1 MQEKGY
7 DGYGDMRGIIVPR
20 ITPTDRLTLY
30 RGNAEV
36 DEEKCTGC
44 TLCADIGHCYAISME
59 NEKAQITVDDCTG
72 CSTCIDVCPAN
83 AISMRKF
90 ERIE

>member
-1 MQEKGY
+1 
-7 DGYGDMRGIIVPR
+7 
-20 ITPTDRLTLY
+20 
-30 RGNAEV
+30 
-36 DEEKCTGC
+36 
-44 TLCADIGHCYAISME
+44 ME